1 MDSGA
6 SHVLLPLHMLK
17 GSDLDAA
24 KKIQVNL
31 AVGHREGRMFRD
43 EVYAEG
49 KVHKLA
55 PIGRVI
61 DNLGLTLVWSKRG

>member
-1 MDSGA
+1 
-6 SHVLLPLHMLK
+6 MLK
-17 GSDLDAA
+17 GADLDAA
-24 KKIQVNL
+24 KKIQVKVNL
-31 AVGHREGRMFRD
+31 AVGHRKGRMFRD

-61 DNLGLTLVWSKRG
+61 DSLGLTLVWSKRGGELRCPN